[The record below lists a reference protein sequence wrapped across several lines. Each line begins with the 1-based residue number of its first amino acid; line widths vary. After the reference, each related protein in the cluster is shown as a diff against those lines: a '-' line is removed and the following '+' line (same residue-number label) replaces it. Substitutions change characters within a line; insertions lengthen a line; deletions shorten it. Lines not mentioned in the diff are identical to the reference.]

1 MRERGVKVD
10 VDKAHQLKKDFQA
23 QEKQYLIKI
32 KQLAGKEVDIWA
44 ARQIGE
50 AYDRLGIDYPRTD
63 KTHEPSF
70 TSNWLANS
78 KHEISKYIAQAR
90 EINKFHGTFLDSI
103 LKYEHNG
110 RIHGEINQ
118 LVTVVGLS
126 AAVCLWLILI
136 FNSYQHV
143 TKILDQKSEVSSYQ
157 KKVVDG
163 EALTIVNKNHE
174 W

>member
-1 MRERGVKVD
+1 M
-10 VDKAHQLKKDFQA
+10 
-23 QEKQYLIKI
+23 
-32 KQLAGKEVDIWA
+32 GKR
-44 ARQIGE
+44 RQIGE
-50 AYDRLGIDYPRTD
+50 AYDKLGIDYPRTE

-78 KHEISKYIAQAR
+78 KHEISKFIAQAR

-118 LVTVVGLS
+118 LRSDSGGTVSGRLS
-126 AAVCLWLILI
+126 MANPNLQQLPARNKD
-136 FNSYQHV
+136 F
-143 TKILDQKSEVSSYQ
+143 DPKSEDSSYL
-157 KKVVDG
+157 KKDVDG
-163 EALTIVNKNHE
+163 EALTIANKNRE